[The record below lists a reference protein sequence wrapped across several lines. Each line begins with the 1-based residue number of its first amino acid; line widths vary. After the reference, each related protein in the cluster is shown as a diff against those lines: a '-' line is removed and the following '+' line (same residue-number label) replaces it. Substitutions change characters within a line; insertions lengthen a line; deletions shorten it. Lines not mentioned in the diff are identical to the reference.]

1 MASRG
6 DEPFNRSLTPRDP
19 TPFRARRYLNY
30 DGFISFA
37 ADFRIAP
44 PSPDKAV
51 VVARPLVAQAKAAA
65 EKGDAGAE
73 MDLQAKAAALMSP
86 HDCLMTAEQLRV
98 IFTLSAF
105 TCTRP
110 ELAVFALDDP
120 SLLASNV
127 PAEPVAAPSPGSPT
141 KQGADS
147 KTQPL
152 EDDLELARKSEAV
165 NRGLT
170 FDQANCALAP
180 RAPRTTSARS
190 LPRASN
196 ARRSSSIASV
206 GARSSRSRRAT
217 FTPTTAARAS
227 WYVRARAQY
236 FTLAPSRQHLP
247 RSVAQEGLLLDHM
260 QLDDADTWKPR
271 CSSHAPPAVYEG
283 YAPKKEEKGASK
295 RPGGLPGVKTPAP
308 R

>member
-1 MASRG
+1 MSSSAAAR
-6 DEPFNRSLTPRDP
+6 EWPRAATSLSIALSPRDP
-19 TPFRARRYLNY
+19 TPARARRYLNY

-65 EKGDAGAE
+65 ERGDAGAE

-86 HDCLMTAEQLRV
+86 HDCLMTPEQLRV

-105 TCTRP
+105 ACTRP

-120 SLLASNV
+120 SLLASNT
-127 PAEPVAAPSPGSPT
+127 PAEPVSAPSPGSPT

-147 KTQPL
+147 NTQPL

-170 FDQANCALAP
+170 FDQANRALAP
-180 RAPRTTSARS
+180 RAQRERVLTPTHPPPAWFCRTAQFLDCVGRCALIAFEKSDLYAHNR
-190 LPRASN
+190 RASIVVRLFLSTFAP
-196 ARRSSSIASV
+196 AR
-206 GARSSRSRRAT
+206 
-217 FTPTTAARAS
+217 
-227 WYVRARAQY
+227 
-236 FTLAPSRQHLP
+236 HLP
-247 RSVAQEGLLLDHM
+247 
-260 QLDDADTWKPR
+260 
-271 CSSHAPPAVYEG
+271 
-283 YAPKKEEKGASK
+283 
-295 RPGGLPGVKTPAP
+295 
-308 R
+308 

>member
-1 MASRG
+1 MSSSAAAR
-6 DEPFNRSLTPRDP
+6 EWPRAATSLSIALSPRDP
-19 TPFRARRYLNY
+19 TPARARRYLNY

-65 EKGDAGAE
+65 ERGDAGAE

-86 HDCLMTAEQLRV
+86 HDCLMTPEQLRV

-105 TCTRP
+105 ACTRP

-120 SLLASNV
+120 SLLASNT
-127 PAEPVAAPSPGSPT
+127 PAEPVSAPSPGSPT

-147 KTQPL
+147 NTQPL

-170 FDQANCALAP
+170 FDQANRALA
-180 RAPRTTSARS
+180 
-190 LPRASN
+190 
-196 ARRSSSIASV
+196 
-206 GARSSRSRRAT
+206 RRAQRERVL
-217 FTPTTAARAS
+217 TPTHP
-227 WYVRARAQY
+227 
-236 FTLAPSRQHLP
+236 L
-247 RSVAQEGLLLDHM
+247 
-260 QLDDADTWKPR
+260 
-271 CSSHAPPAVYEG
+271 
-283 YAPKKEEKGASK
+283 
-295 RPGGLPGVKTPAP
+295 
-308 R
+308 